1 MTDGLQGFEL
11 TDRKAIESRYQ
22 RIVDNAR
29 TGVLQ
34 TTPDGRILTANP
46 AVAQILGFASVE
58 EMMRTAPSMA
68 DRYADAGR
76 RDRLLRELK
85 QHGSVAESE
94 VQLRRGD
101 GSLVWVAIDIQAIH
115 DESGATYHEGTIVD
129 ITERKRAQAAAVTA
143 MERIFRRRRIWVLS
157 EFAVVVI
164 LGAGFYGLA
173 SRFHWFEALT
183 GWVLGLHDVG
193 RLDVDELFLTLIFL
207 GAGFLV
213 LSFRRWRAS
222 EWEVTSYRQMDAAS
236 RLVQGELD
244 LRVKQRTEALR
255 AANEALRREAVERVR
270 AEAVLR
276 LQSAALTAAANGIV
290 ITDREGVIVWVNP
303 AFATLTGYS
312 LVEAVGKNPRDLV
325 KSGQHPVAFY
335 QDLWRTIVA
344 GHVWS
349 GEMVNR
355 RKDGS
360 LYPEQQTITP
370 VRDAGGKITHFIAI
384 KLDLTEARRAEEVL
398 RMSEERYRLLFE
410 NNPLPMWLYDRET
423 LRFLATNDSVV
434 QHYGYTREE
443 LAGMRTTQFHPEEDV
458 PVLLKAIGEAGGGPL
473 LLREWRHRRK
483 DGTVIH
489 VEVIARS
496 LEYNGRPARLVIATD
511 ITEKKLLEEKFLHA
525 QRLESIGLLAAGI
538 AHDLNN
544 VLAPIMFVAP
554 LLRHSLSNPQDL
566 KVLAT
571 LEQSAARG
579 AGLVKQ
585 ILGFAHSGTSELHL
599 TQVKHLARDI
609 VSVVEQTFPKS
620 IQLEH
625 TIPTDLWPVL
635 GNATQI
641 HQMLLNL
648 CVNARDSMPHG
659 GTLRLTAQNRRLDAV
674 EAGAIAGARP
684 GPWIVI
690 EIADTGTGIPP
701 EILARIWEPFFTTKA
716 VGKGTGLG
724 LSTVRGLV
732 AGHQGFIELRTAV
745 GQGTTF
751 RLFLPAA
758 DNETGPAG
766 STAPFVISDG
776 AGELILVV
784 DDDTSVREIVAK
796 VLVNH
801 GYRIVSCKDGVEAI
815 ALFAT
820 QPEKVSLVITDINMP
835 YVGGAVL
842 VRALRQM
849 KPDIRLIAMSGLD
862 RSESDDAEVQEVEK
876 LVHVFL
882 RKPFKADDLL
892 QTVHGLLHPAGKP

>member
-1 MTDGLQGFEL
+1 M
-11 TDRKAIESRYQ
+11 
-22 RIVDNAR
+22 DNAR
-29 TGVLQ
+29 AGVLQ
-34 TTPDGRILTANP
+34 TTLDGKIVTANP
-46 AVAQILGFASVE
+46 AVAQILGFESVKKLMQMTPNIAE
-58 EMMRTAPSMA
+58 
-68 DRYADAGR
+68 RYADKGR
-76 RDRLLRELK
+76 RDELLRELNE
-85 QHGSVAESE
+85 HGVVVDFEFR
-94 VQLRRGD
+94 LRRRD
-101 GSLVWVAIDIQAIH
+101 GSLVWVSSDIQATR
-115 DESGATYHEGTIVD
+115 DESGVVHHEGTLTD
-129 ITERKRAQAAAVTA
+129 ITGRKRAQEEAAVA
-143 MERIFRRRRIWVLS
+143 MSRTFRRRRFRVLA
-157 EFAVVVI
+157 EFAVVVA
-164 LGAGFYGLA
+164 LSLGFYGLG
-173 SRFHWFEALT
+173 SRFHWFAALA
-183 GWVLGLHDVG
+183 GWILGLQGVA
-193 RLDVDELFLTLIFL
+193 RLDVDELVLTLIFL
-207 GAGFLV
+207 GAGLLV
-213 LSFRRWRAS
+213 FAYRRWRDS
-222 EWEVTSYRQMDAAS
+222 DREITFYRQMDAAA

-270 AEAVLR
+270 AESVLR
-276 LQSAALTAAANGIV
+276 LQGAALTAAANAIV
-290 ITDREGVIVWVNP
+290 ITDRDGVIVWVNP
-303 AFATLTGYS
+303 AFATLTGYT
-312 LVEAVGKNPRDLV
+312 LAEAVGKNPRDLV
-325 KSGQHPVAFY
+325 KSGQHQATLY
-335 QDLWRTIVA
+335 HDLWTTILA
-344 GHVWS
+344 GRVWH

-360 LYPEQQTITP
+360 LYPEEQTITP
-370 VRDAGGKITHFIAI
+370 VRDAAGVITHFIAI
-384 KLDLTEARRAEEVL
+384 KLDLTESKRAEEVL
-398 RMSEERYRLLFE
+398 RLSEERYRLLFE

-423 LRFLATNDSVV
+423 LRFLAVNDSVV

-443 LAGMRTTQFHPEEDV
+443 LAAMSTTQFHPGEDV
-458 PVLLKAIGEAGGGPL
+458 AMLMKALDEAVGGPL
-473 LLREWRHRRK
+473 RMREWRHRRK
-483 DGTVIH
+483 DGSMIH
-489 VEVIARS
+489 VEVMARS

-554 LLRHSLSNPQDL
+554 LLRRSLSNPQDL

-585 ILGFAHSGTSELHL
+585 ILGFAHTGTSELHL

-609 VSVVEQTFPKS
+609 VSVIEQTFPKS
-620 IQLEH
+620 IHLEP
-625 TIPTDLWPVL
+625 TIPTDLWPVF

-648 CVNARDSMPHG
+648 CINARDSMPQG
-659 GTLRLTAQNRRLDAV
+659 GTLRLTARNRRLDAV

-732 AGHQGFIELRTAV
+732 ASHQGFIELHTEV
-745 GQGTTF
+745 GRGSVF

-758 DNETGPAG
+758 DSESGPPGTA
-766 STAPFVISDG
+766 APFVIPDG

-784 DDDTSVREIVAK
+784 DDDTSIREIVAK

-801 GYRIVSCKDGVEAI
+801 GYRVVSCKDGVEAI

-820 QPEKVSLVITDINMP
+820 QSDKLVLVITDINMP

-842 VRALRQM
+842 VRALLQIR
-849 KPDIRLIAMSGLD
+849 PDIRLIAMSGLD
-862 RSESDDAEVQEVEK
+862 HSESDDLEVQEVEK

-892 QTVHGLLHPAGKP
+892 KTVHRLLHPAGKA